1 MFTIILTDETI
12 VFQNKMQA
20 DSAAA
25 KETVV
30 LNEPDVVENGTSA
43 DVTKYETHGT
53 PNEAAGQGH
62 TEHVDTTSHGSKH
75 GGHSAPKQDQSGHHG
90 NHGNAKQQPTVMVE
104 SNDMEV
110 FRHSLVNNYR
120 PVQPLNGRTVYRSF
134 PFFDTPI
141 PSRSRSHMDAVPVKE
156 PAGSSATIQFSILTL
171 AFGLVSVLL

>member
-1 MFTIILTDETI
+1 
-12 VFQNKMQA
+12 MQA

-30 LNEPDVVENGTSA
+30 LNEPDVTENKSSA
-43 DVTKYETHGT
+43 EVTKYETHGT
-53 PNEAAGQGH
+53 PNEAAGHGH
-62 TEHVDTTSHGSKH
+62 TEHSNTKDQMTSEH
-75 GGHSAPKQDQSGHHG
+75 GGPSAPKQDQSSS
-90 NHGNAKQQPTVMVE
+90 HGNAKQQPTVLVE

-141 PSRSRSHMDAVPVKE
+141 HSRSRSKMDSVPVKE
-156 PAGSSATIQFSILTL
+156 PSGGSSTIQISILTI
-171 AFGLVSVLL
+171 AFGLLLAL